1 MIPIIMNTMKL
12 FRKDDKVKI
21 QSRFKEYEVIF
32 EDNKVFLK
40 DLVSKPNSEIVVDKN
55 VYELY
60 KDCFEEIP
68 SERLFVVEATEK
80 NKVVDTALDICEKI
94 TEIPAKRNATL
105 ISIGGGIIQDI
116 TGLLQMS
123 HIEELIGYLF
133 QLHFWQL
140 VIVVLVEKPLL
151 TIKNT
156 RIFWELFIHQMKFIS
171 VLKCFILLQRGTLKV
186 DLVKL

>member
-1 MIPIIMNTMKL
+1 MKL

-94 TEIPAKRNATL
+94 TEIPAKRNATRYQSVVESFR
-105 ISIGGGIIQDI
+105 ISQD
-116 TGLLQMS
+116 LLQMS

>member
-21 QSRFKEYEVIF
+21 QSRFKYEVIF

-116 TGLLQMS
+116 TGFVANVTYRGINWIFVPTTLLAAC
-123 HIEELIGYLF
+123 
-133 QLHFWQL
+133 
-140 VIVVLVEKPLL
+140 VVLVEKPLL

>member
-1 MIPIIMNTMKL
+1 MKL

-68 SERLFVVEATEK
+68 SERLFVVEDNTSSCFFSAF
-80 NKVVDTALDICEKI
+80 
-94 TEIPAKRNATL
+94 
-105 ISIGGGIIQDI
+105 GI
-116 TGLLQMS
+116 
-123 HIEELIGYLF
+123 
-133 QLHFWQL
+133 
-140 VIVVLVEKPLL
+140 V
-151 TIKNT
+151 
-156 RIFWELFIHQMKFIS
+156 
-171 VLKCFILLQRGTLKV
+171 KCV
-186 DLVKL
+186 P